1 MYWCILTSE
10 YAMKR
15 GEINKNPH
23 KIRESIVGYPTFQF
37 QTRFLFE

>member
-1 MYWCILTSE
+1 
-10 YAMKR
+10 MKI

-23 KIRESIVGYPTFQF
+23 KRRESIMGYSTFQF